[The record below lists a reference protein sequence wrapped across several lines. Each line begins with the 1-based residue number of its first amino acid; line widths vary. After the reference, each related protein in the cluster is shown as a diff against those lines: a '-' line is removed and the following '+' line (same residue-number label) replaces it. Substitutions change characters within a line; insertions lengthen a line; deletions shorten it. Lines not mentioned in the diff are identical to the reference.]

1 MPRTVSHQGQPA
13 TTLWLPQ
20 IKQCYDSVELQ
31 LFSCRSDVLEH
42 YLHGVIE
49 PFLWNINN
57 EEHPGDFLN
66 PPRNIPCSLK
76 ISHLNYI
83 IFDELQQPCRHGM
96 SDMVMCQV
104 GFIEFVITPLA
115 EQMVTW
121 PMAVDSSTKTP
132 TLKPGKMRSFWVETI
147 LLRTHIITRF
157 FHQWSSSILQA
168 RSGIFRFEC
177 FQCIPQLALFKQEN
191 LDQISM
197 SDPMPTSNDR
207 SAAAIVAS
215 CQVVTFPALSFLTQ
229 NLSRDATGPP
239 TMIRGCHRSLEV
251 GFL

>member
-121 PMAVDSSTKTP
+121 PMAVKNSSTKTP
-132 TLKPGKMRSFWVETI
+132 TLKPGKMRSFWIETI
-147 LLRTHIITRF
+147 LLRTHRSPDL
-157 FHQWSSSILQA
+157 SSV
-168 RSGIFRFEC
+168 IFQHFAGPFRHI
-177 FQCIPQLALFKQEN
+177 QV
-191 LDQISM
+191 SM
-197 SDPMPTSNDR
+197 FSMYP
-207 SAAAIVAS
+207 AAS
-215 CQVVTFPALSFLTQ
+215 
-229 NLSRDATGPP
+229 
-239 TMIRGCHRSLEV
+239 MI
-251 GFL
+251 